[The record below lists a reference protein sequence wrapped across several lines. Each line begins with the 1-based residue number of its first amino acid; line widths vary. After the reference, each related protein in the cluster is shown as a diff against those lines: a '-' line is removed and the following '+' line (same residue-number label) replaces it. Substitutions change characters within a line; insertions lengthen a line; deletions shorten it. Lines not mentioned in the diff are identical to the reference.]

1 MTVSLRV
8 QRIANHDAVEGPF
21 LVARFHEPAETIRIL
36 LIFALVA
43 CIVGLRVT
51 AA

>member
-1 MTVSLRV
+1 MGTAYAVWTGVGALGTVLV
-8 QRIANHDAVEGPF
+8 GMIWFGEPIATA
-21 LVARFHEPAETIRIL
+21 RIL
-36 LIFALVA
+36 LIFGLIA